1 VLLRSGG
8 KMAKVEAQYVVKG
21 DIIDLG
27 YEKLRVIAD
36 PLPYGER
43 VLVKLDDLSS
53 MMMWGT
59 EEVELVNL

>member
-1 VLLRSGG
+1 
-8 KMAKVEAQYVVKG
+8 MAKVEAQYVVKG

-43 VLVKLDDLSS
+43 VLVKLDDFSS
-53 MMMWGT
+53 MLMWGT